1 MKRRGICSSLLG
13 NTMKCLCSGEQLQVD
28 EMVRSSK
35 SHATKDCSID
45 HYSFPNSEVEQRID
59 TGNIEEAESS
69 LREGLCLNYEEAR
82 ALLGRLEYQRG
93 NVEAALR
100 VFDGIDLASVAPKI
114 RSAFTKKIEHHKF
127 HTNWDAQ
134 PMSTH
139 AVSLLVEAVYL
150 KARALQDLGRFTDA
164 AQSCNIVLDT
174 LETAL
179 PDGLPGNFF
188 ADNKLQEIVCK
199 AVELLP
205 ELWKLAGF
213 SHEAISSYRRA
224 LLGNWNLDTVTM
236 AKIQKEFAIFLLY
249 GGCDASPPNLRS
261 QMDGAFIPRNNIEEA
276 VLLLIIL
283 LRKFALKRIEWDPSV
298 ISHLTFAL
306 SMSGQLISLA
316 NQVEELL
323 PGVLERKEQYYTLA
337 LCYLGEDD
345 DLAALNLLRKL
356 LSAAEDPNCVKALLL
371 ASKVCGENNSCAEEG
386 VSFARRALANLHGGC
401 DQIESVANCLL
412 GISLSAQARCSA
424 SDSERV
430 SRQCE
435 AIEALEK
442 AEKLIPGK
450 DYGIIFNLSLENAQ
464 QRKLDAALRY
474 AKQLLKLE
482 AGSNVNGWI
491 LLARIL
497 SAQKR
502 FVDAETII
510 NVALEQ
516 TGKWSQG
523 ELLRT
528 KAKIQIA
535 QGQLKNAVETYT
547 HLLAIIQLRTKTF
560 GFGLTTLKGGKN
572 DRNLEI
578 QTWHD
583 LANVYISM
591 SQWRDAEVCLSKLKS
606 FSPYSALRWH
616 AAGQLY
622 EAKCLL
628 KEALGAYAKALRLE
642 PAHAPSLIST
652 AIVLRHL
659 GYHPLAV
666 SRSFLTDALRL
677 DHTNY
682 IAWFNLGLIYKAE
695 GAKSALD
702 AAECFQAAALLEET
716 APVEPFR

>member
-1 MKRRGICSSLLG
+1 MKRPGPLSSLLK

-28 EMVRSSK
+28 EMVRSSE
-35 SHATKDCSID
+35 SLATKECSAVR
-45 HYSFPNSEVEQRID
+45 YSCQNGETEQRVD

-100 VFDGIDLASVAPKI
+100 VFDGIDLASVGPKI
-114 RSAFTKKIEHHKF
+114 RTAITKRIERRKF
-127 HTNWDAQ
+127 QSNWDSG
-134 PMSTH
+134 PMSIH

-150 KARALQDLGRFTDA
+150 KARALQDLGRFKEA

-174 LETAL
+174 LESAL
-179 PDGLPGNFF
+179 PDGSPGNIT
-188 ADNKLQEIVCK
+188 DNKLQEIVCK

-224 LLGNWNLDTVTM
+224 LLGHWNLDADTM

-261 QMDGAFIPRNNIEEA
+261 QMDGAFIPRNNMEEA
-276 VLLLIIL
+276 ILLLIIL
-283 LRKFALKRIEWDPSV
+283 LRKFALKRIEWDPS
-298 ISHLTFAL
+298 IADHLTYAL
-306 SMSGQLISLA
+306 CVSGQLSSLA
-316 NQVEELL
+316 GQVQELL

-345 DLAALNLLRKL
+345 DLTALNLLRKL
-356 LSAAEDPNCVKALLL
+356 LSASEDPDCVKALLL
-371 ASKVCGENNSCAEEG
+371 ASKVCGENSFCAEEG
-386 VSFARRALANLHGGC
+386 VLFARRALANIHGCC
-401 DQIESVANCLL
+401 DQIGSVANCLL
-412 GISLSAQARCSA
+412 GISLSAQARSST

-430 SRQCE
+430 SRQSE
-435 AIEALEK
+435 ALEVLEK
-442 AEKLIPGK
+442 AEKMIPGK
-450 DYGIIFNLSLENAQ
+450 DYRTIYNLSLANAE

-474 AKQLLKLE
+474 AKHLLKLE
-482 AGSNVNGWI
+482 AGSNEDGWI

-510 NVALEQ
+510 DAALEQ
-516 TGKWSQG
+516 TGKWSHG

-535 QGQLKNAVETYT
+535 QGKMKNAIETYT
-547 HLLAIIQLRTKTF
+547 HLLAIIQLRTKSF
-560 GFGLTTLKGGKN
+560 GIGLTSLKGDKN
-572 DRNLEI
+572 DRSLEI

-591 SQWRDAEVCLSKLKS
+591 SQWRDAEVCLSKLKAI
-606 FSPYSALRWH
+606 SPYSALGWH
-616 AAGQLY
+616 ATGQLY
-622 EAKCLL
+622 EAQGIL
-628 KEALGAYAKALRLE
+628 KEALGAYSKALNIE
-642 PAHAPSLIST
+642 PAHVPSLVST
-652 AIVLRHL
+652 AVVLRHL
-659 GYHPLAV
+659 GDQPLV
-666 SRSFLTDALRL
+666 VIRSFLTDALRL
-677 DHTNY
+677 DRTNHV
-682 IAWFNLGLIYKAE
+682 AWFNLGLLYKAE
-695 GAKSALD
+695 GARSALE